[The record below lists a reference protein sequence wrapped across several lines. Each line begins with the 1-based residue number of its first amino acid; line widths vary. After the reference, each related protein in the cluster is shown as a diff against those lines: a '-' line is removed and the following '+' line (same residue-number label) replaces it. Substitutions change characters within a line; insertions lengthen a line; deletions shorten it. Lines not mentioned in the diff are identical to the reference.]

1 MEAIVLF
8 IMLHLAQ
15 NSNKARSIGY
25 LNSPVLLRVRLND
38 KPPIL
43 NISIIF
49 YLVLFINHRFC
60 IQLDRTLVGMQ
71 VVQEYGM

>member
-1 MEAIVLF
+1 MRLMIIDVCKLVGKKGGFILVCSMMEAIVLF

-38 KPPIL
+38 KPPI
-43 NISIIF
+43 
-49 YLVLFINHRFC
+49 
-60 IQLDRTLVGMQ
+60 
-71 VVQEYGM
+71 